1 MKRHLRQNRV
11 KPGGFT
17 LPELMVAAALGVGLA
32 IVAGE
37 AMRAHLQSNAKAESI
52 QRQREDWNRT
62 TSFLESEIA
71 MSGRILT
78 NPAGVSIPP
87 QCDLTP
93 TELKLALDLS
103 RDLPLV
109 LYGVRSVENLPTAER
124 AQWLGE
130 GLNNQ
135 NYGVLIRCGPKLNIT
150 ADGSDDYDS
159 SSAAQQAILL
169 DGVDTSA
176 PGGGLYVKVHDAKSA
191 SFTLSVKSLSTS
203 RFSNT
208 PRSIQYR
215 LGSGTYSRINPVA
228 GFPEEASTCT
238 RICSIDAQGNRQC
251 KDIGGYYIISLTD
264 SQPKPF
270 AVPYQAITLS
280 DNITVCSLRNGDTIT
295 GSEANDVIDALPQ
308 PQQANQSYPGV
319 VINGGSGR
327 NVLLGTPGPDAI
339 TGGSNDDTLI
349 GRGGTDNLIGGA
361 GNNSFLPWPDLTTA
375 TSLSN
380 AAISGGSGLD
390 VVYLRGN
397 KDQFS
402 STTGCTRTS
411 CNVSAKGG
419 TLSMNGVDVIIFKD
433 GRVDLP

>member
-1 MKRHLRQNRV
+1 
-11 KPGGFT
+11 
-17 LPELMVAAALGVGLA
+17 
-32 IVAGE
+32 
-37 AMRAHLQSNAKAESI
+37 
-52 QRQREDWNRT
+52 
-62 TSFLESEIA
+62 
-71 MSGRILT
+71 
-78 NPAGVSIPP
+78 
-87 QCDLTP
+87 
-93 TELKLALDLS
+93 
-103 RDLPLV
+103 
-109 LYGVRSVENLPTAER
+109 
-124 AQWLGE
+124 
-130 GLNNQ
+130 
-135 NYGVLIRCGPKLNIT
+135 
-150 ADGSDDYDS
+150 
-159 SSAAQQAILL
+159 
-169 DGVDTSA
+169 
-176 PGGGLYVKVHDAKSA
+176 
-191 SFTLSVKSLSTS
+191 
-203 RFSNT
+203 
-208 PRSIQYR
+208 

-327 NVLLGTPGPDAI
+327 NVLLGTPGPDTI

-380 AAISGGSGLD
+380 TAISGSSGLD